1 MTTVRIICIICFTG
15 AAMAYLSCSGDKPEQ
30 TDAAV
35 KTDSVLIQEAL
46 QNSVER
52 WRYGDK
58 AALYDMEFEYYQE
71 AVTYDEY
78 LEDRKIARLQADSV
92 EAMEVYSV
100 NLFEG
105 DSALVRA
112 RVIFVG
118 PSGKKTQFDEG
129 IWYHM
134 YFHRGRWIFPTVSTR
149 VEQREWEQIKLAADS
164 AARMEAEGN

>member
-1 MTTVRIICIICFTG
+1 MTTVRIICCICITG
-15 AAMAYLSCSGDKPEQ
+15 AAMAYLSCSGDEPDQSE
-30 TDAAV
+30 AAV

-71 AVTYDEY
+71 QVTYDDY
-78 LEDRKIARLQADSV
+78 LEDQAISRLQADSL

-100 NLFEG
+100 KLFAR
-105 DSALVRA
+105 DSAYVRA

-118 PSGKKTQFDEG
+118 PSGKKSQYNEG
-129 IWYHM
+129 IPYRM
-134 YFHRGRWIFPTVSTR
+134 YFHRGRWIFPTLSTSSG
-149 VEQREWEQIKLAADS
+149 QREWEQIKVTADS